1 MFIPSWSPLLR
12 APTGLVLSCIPG
24 PRRID
29 LEVSLGSPEGVTGR
43 NGQYPPRFCCPVTDN
58 PTGGR
63 GVRATTPWPPE
74 RGGALGSQQEEPQ
87 PTLGIIFFKT
97 PSPGN

>member
-12 APTGLVLSCIPG
+12 ASTGLVLSCIPG

-29 LEVSLGSPEGVTGR
+29 LEVSLGSPEGIMGR
-43 NGQYPPRFCCPVTDN
+43 NGQGPPHFCCPVTDSLQVAEGSGQQ
-58 PTGGR
+58 PHG
-63 GVRATTPWPPE
+63 PQS
-74 RGGALGSQQEEPQ
+74 GGALGSQQEKPQ
-87 PTLGIIFFKT
+87 PALGIIFFKT